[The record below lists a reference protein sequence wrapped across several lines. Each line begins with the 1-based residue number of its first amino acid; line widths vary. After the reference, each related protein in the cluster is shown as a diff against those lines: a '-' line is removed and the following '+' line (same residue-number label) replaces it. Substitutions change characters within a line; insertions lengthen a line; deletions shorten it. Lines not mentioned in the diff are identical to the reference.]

1 MGPTSSSGSRSLPTE
16 TAAVLR
22 HAVHRLRARDP
33 EYDALRRALRAAI
46 VVPVAAAVSFAVAG
60 SGSQTTLFTIF
71 GSVALVIIVDFPGNR
86 PARALA
92 YGGLGFNGAVL
103 ITVGTL
109 VAPHPWLSVAL
120 MFVLGVAVTFAGVL
134 SEIVAAGQRAT
145 LLMFVLPA
153 CTPVGPLPERL
164 LGWLIAL
171 VVCVP
176 AALFLFPPRH
186 HDELRAHAARVCN
199 RLADRL
205 EGTASG
211 REVAKAMNALYETFL
226 GADYR
231 PVGLTAGSRALVRVV
246 DDLGWLSDR
255 IADDTGELL
264 GSMMKDPAV
273 RVLRDCAA
281 VLRLRSVS
289 ERAARR
295 ADLRDALTELWSAS
309 QGRYRDDIAEL
320 LGEADDTA
328 AVAVGRG
335 LLNRRTIAS
344 TIAVTGRIIRN
355 AAAADARPV
364 WARVLGRRLPDTG
377 AADWVM
383 PETVAVAAITKGFLA
398 TRAVVLR
405 NSVRT
410 GLGLALAVAVTHV
423 FPVEHGF
430 WVVLGAMSVLRSSAL
445 TTGTRVLRAVAGTA
459 VGFVLGAVVI
469 ELLGVD
475 PVVLWAL
482 LPIVAFGSAY
492 MQVASFVAGQAAFTM
507 MVLINFNLIVPT
519 GWQLGLIR
527 VEDVVV
533 GALVG
538 IVVSVLLWPRGAT
551 AAVSK
556 AIDDARTAGAEFLKA
571 AVLRVTRGASEDAAN
586 RVIALSRDALEASRT
601 VDDAVRQ
608 YLSENGGST
617 DLRAPV
623 VRAANRAIRL
633 RAAAELIADVVPPP
647 LDVYQCAREVLE
659 AHADAICARLTG
671 DPGREL
677 ESIGDNFVL
686 ALRADATRDV
696 GALPSQASGPPARR
710 EGGLAI
716 SAALPLTTVA
726 ANLGELELLYPHPAD
741 PVLTGKE

>member
-1 MGPTSSSGSRSLPTE
+1 
-16 TAAVLR
+16 VLR
-22 HAVHRLRARDP
+22 HVGYRWRARDP
-33 EYDALRRALRAAI
+33 EFDALRRASRAAI
-46 VVPVAAAVSFAVAG
+46 VLPIAAAVSFTVG
-60 SGSQTTLFTIF
+60 GGSQTPLFTIF
-71 GSVALVIIVDFPGNR
+71 GSVALLILVDFPGNR

-92 YGGLGFNGAVL
+92 YSGLGINGAIL
-103 ITVGTL
+103 ITLGTL
-109 VAPHPWLSVAL
+109 VAPHPWVSVAV
-120 MFVLGVAVTFAGVL
+120 MFVLGVAVIFAGVL

-153 CTPVGPLPERL
+153 CIPVGPLPERL

-171 VVCVP
+171 ALCVP

-186 HDELRAHAARVCN
+186 HDELRANAARVCN
-199 RLADRL
+199 RLAGRL
-205 EGTASG
+205 EGTVSA
-211 REVAKAMNALYETFL
+211 RDVTKAMNALYVTFL

-231 PVGLTAGSRALVRVV
+231 PVALTAGSRALVRVV

-255 IADDTGELL
+255 ITDETGRML
-264 GSMMKDPAV
+264 GPMKDPAV
-273 RVLRDCAA
+273 RVLRDSAA
-281 VLRLRSVS
+281 VLRLPSVAGRAERS
-289 ERAARR
+289 
-295 ADLRDALTELWSAS
+295 ADLRDALTELRSVS
-309 QGRYRDDIAEL
+309 QGRYREDIAEL
-320 LGEADDTA
+320 LGESSDGA
-328 AVAVGRG
+328 AVEIGRT
-335 LLNRRTIAS
+335 LLNRRTIAA

-405 NSVRT
+405 NSIRT
-410 GLGLALAVAVTHV
+410 GLGLAVAVAVTHV

-459 VGFVLGAVVI
+459 VGFVLGAIVI

-475 PVVLWAL
+475 PVVLWIL

-492 MQVASFVAGQAAFTM
+492 VPEVASFVAGQAAFTM

-519 GWQLGLIR
+519 GWQVGLIR

-556 AIDDARTAGAEFLKA
+556 AIDDARAVGAEFLTQ
-571 AVLRVTRGASEDAAN
+571 AVLRVTRGASEDATD
-586 RVIALSRDALEASRT
+586 RVIALSRAGLEASRT

-608 YLSENGGST
+608 YLSENGGMT
-617 DLRAPV
+617 ELRAPV

-647 LDVYQCAREVLE
+647 LGVYERTREVLE
-659 AHADAICARLTG
+659 SHADAIEARLTG

-677 ESIGDNFVL
+677 HTISDDFVL
-686 ALRADATRDV
+686 SLRADATNDD
-696 GALPSQASGPPARR
+696 
-710 EGGLAI
+710 LAI

-726 ANLGELELLYPHPAD
+726 ANLGELELLYPRA
-741 PVLTGKE
+741 VASAG

>member
-1 MGPTSSSGSRSLPTE
+1 
-16 TAAVLR
+16 LR
-22 HAVHRLRARDP
+22 HVLDRLRARDP

-46 VVPVAAAVSFAVAG
+46 VVPIAAAVSFAIG
-60 SGSQTTLFTIF
+60 GGSQTPLFTIF
-71 GSVALVIIVDFPGNR
+71 GSVALLIMVDFPGNR

-92 YGGLGFNGAVL
+92 YCGLGFNGAVL
-103 ITVGTL
+103 ITLGTL

-153 CTPVGPLPERL
+153 CTPVGPVPERL

-171 VVCVP
+171 AICVP

-186 HDELRAHAARVCN
+186 HDDLRRHAARVCN

-211 REVAKAMNALYETFL
+211 RDVTKAMNALYESFL

-231 PVGLTAGSRALVRVV
+231 PVALTAGSRALVRVV

-255 IADDTGELL
+255 ITDNTGRLL
-264 GSMMKDPAV
+264 GAMKDPAV

-281 VLRLRSVS
+281 VLRLPSVA
-289 ERAARR
+289 ERAARS
-295 ADLRDALTELWSAS
+295 ADLRDALTELRSVS
-309 QGRYRDDIAEL
+309 QGRYREDIAEL
-320 LGEADDTA
+320 LDESSDAA
-328 AVAVGRG
+328 AVAVGRN
-335 LLNRRTIAS
+335 LLNRRTIAA

-405 NSVRT
+405 NSLRT

-475 PVVLWAL
+475 PVVLWTL

-492 MQVASFVAGQAAFTM
+492 VPEVASFVAGQAAFTM

-519 GWQLGLIR
+519 GWQVGLIR

-556 AIDDARTAGAEFLKA
+556 AIEEARAVGAKFLKE
-571 AVLRVTRGASEDAAN
+571 AVLRVTRGASEDATD
-586 RVIALSRDALEASRT
+586 RVIALSHEGLEASRT

-608 YLSENGGST
+608 YLSENGGPT

-647 LDVYQCAREVLE
+647 LGAYPRTREVLE
-659 AHADAICARLTG
+659 ARADAICARLTG
-671 DPGREL
+671 HPGREL
-677 ESIGDNFVL
+677 ESISDDFVL
-686 ALRADATRDV
+686 ALRADATDV
-696 GALPSQASGPPARR
+696 GAPPARR
-710 EGGLAI
+710 AGGELAI
-716 SAALPLTTVA
+716 SGALPLTTVA
-726 ANLGELELLYPHPAD
+726 ANLGELELLYPHPAEKI
-741 PVLTGKE
+741 LTEKE

>member
-1 MGPTSSSGSRSLPTE
+1 LPTE

-22 HAVHRLRARDP
+22 HVLDRVRARDP
-33 EYDALRRALRAAI
+33 EFDALRRAARAAI
-46 VVPVAAAVSFAVAG
+46 VLPIAAAVSFAVG
-60 SGSQTTLFTIF
+60 GGSQTPLFTIF
-71 GSVALVIIVDFPGNR
+71 GSVALLILVDFPGNR

-92 YGGLGFNGAVL
+92 YCGLGFNGAVL
-103 ITVGTL
+103 VTLGTL
-109 VAPHPWLSVAL
+109 AAPHPWLSVAL
-120 MFVLGVAVTFAGVL
+120 MFVLGVAVIFAGVL

-171 VVCVP
+171 ALCVP

-186 HDELRAHAARVCN
+186 HDDLRRHAARVCN

-211 REVAKAMNALYETFL
+211 RDVTKAMNALYETFL

-231 PVGLTAGSRALVRVV
+231 PVALTAGSRALVRVV

-255 IADDTGELL
+255 ISDDTGRLL
-264 GSMMKDPAV
+264 GAMKDPAV
-273 RVLRDCAA
+273 RVLRDSAA
-281 VLRLRSVS
+281 VLRLRGVA
-289 ERAARR
+289 ERAARSE
-295 ADLRDALTELWSAS
+295 DLRAALVEQRSVA
-309 QGRYRDDIAEL
+309 QGTYREDIVEL
-320 LGEADDTA
+320 LGEADDAA
-328 AVAVGRG
+328 AVEVGRK
-335 LLNRRTIAS
+335 LLNRRTMSA

-364 WARVLGRRLPDTG
+364 WARVLGRRLPETG

-405 NSVRT
+405 NSLRT

-459 VGFVLGAVVI
+459 VGFILGAIVI

-475 PVVLWAL
+475 PVVLWTL

-492 MQVASFVAGQAAFTM
+492 VPEVASFVAGQAAFTM

-519 GWQLGLIR
+519 GWQVGLIR
-527 VEDVVV
+527 VEDVIV

-538 IVVSVLLWPRGAT
+538 VVVSVLLWPRGAT
-551 AAVSK
+551 ATVSK
-556 AIDDARTAGAEFLKA
+556 AIDDARAVGAKFLKA
-571 AVLRVTRGASEDAAN
+571 AVLRVTRGASEAAN
-586 RVIALSRDALEASRT
+586 DRVIALSHDALEASRT

-608 YLSENGGST
+608 YLSENGGPT

-647 LDVYQCAREVLE
+647 LGVYPRTREVLE
-659 AHADAICARLTG
+659 AHTEVICTRLTG
-671 DPGREL
+671 ATGRPL
-677 ESIGDNFVL
+677 ASISDDFVL
-686 ALRADATRDV
+686 ALRADVPDD
-696 GALPSQASGPPARR
+696 
-710 EGGLAI
+710 ELAI
-716 SAALPLTTVA
+716 SAALPLTTTA
-726 ANLGELELLYPHPAD
+726 ANLGELELLYPKAAET
-741 PVLTGKE
+741 VLTGKA

>member
-1 MGPTSSSGSRSLPTE
+1 MRTE
-16 TAAVLR
+16 TRAVLK
-22 HAVHRLRARDP
+22 HSLDRLRARDP
-33 EYDALRRALRAAI
+33 DFDALRRAARAGI
-46 VVPVAAAVSFAVAG
+46 VLPVAAAVSFAVG
-60 SGSQTTLFTIF
+60 GDSQTPLFTIF
-71 GSVALVIIVDFPGNR
+71 GSVALLILVDFPGNR

-103 ITVGTL
+103 IVAGTL
-109 VAPHPWLSVAL
+109 VAPYPWLSVAV
-120 MFVLGVAVTFAGVL
+120 MFVLGMAVIFAGVL

-145 LLMFVLPA
+145 LLLFVLPA
-153 CTPVGPLPERL
+153 CTPVGPLPDRL

-171 VVCVP
+171 TLCVP

-186 HDELRAHAARVCN
+186 HDDLRRHAARVCN

-205 EGTASG
+205 EGTASA
-211 REVAKAMNALYETFL
+211 RDVTKAMNTLYDTFI

-231 PVGLTAGSRALVRVV
+231 PVALTAGSRALVRVV

-255 IADDTGELL
+255 IDEDTGALL
-264 GSMMKDPAV
+264 GPMREPAI
-273 RVLRDCAA
+273 RVLRDSAA
-281 VLRLRSVS
+281 VLRLRSP
-289 ERAARR
+289 AARATR
-295 ADLRDALTELWSAS
+295 SADLRAALLEQRSAAQS
-309 QGRYRDDIAEL
+309 TYRGDIERLLSEPDD
-320 LGEADDTA
+320 GA
-328 AVAVGRG
+328 AVALGRK
-335 LLNRRTIAS
+335 LLVRRTTSA

-364 WARVLGRRLPDTG
+364 WARVLGRRLPETG

-383 PETVAVAAITKGFLA
+383 PETVAVAAITKGFLS

-405 NSVRT
+405 NSVRI

-445 TTGTRVLRAVAGTA
+445 TTSTRVVRAVAGTA

-475 PVVLWAL
+475 PVVLWIL
-482 LPIVAFGSAY
+482 LPLVAFGSAY
-492 MQVASFVAGQAAFTM
+492 IPGVASFVAGQAAFTM

-519 GWQLGLIR
+519 GWQVGLIR

-538 IVVSVLLWPRGAT
+538 IVVSLLLWPRGAT
-551 AAVSK
+551 ARVSK
-556 AIDDARTAGAEFLKA
+556 AIDDARTVGAQFLKA
-571 AVLRVTRGASEDAAN
+571 AVLRVTRGASEAATD
-586 RVIALSRDALEASRT
+586 RVIALSHAALEASRT

-608 YLSENGGST
+608 YLSENSGAT

-623 VRAANRAIRL
+623 VRAANRTIRL

-647 LDVYQCAREVLE
+647 LGVYAQTRDVLE
-659 AHADAICARLTG
+659 AHADAICARLTR
-671 DPGREL
+671 DPGRTL
-677 ESIGDNFVL
+677 ASLSDDFVL
-686 ALRADATRDV
+686 ALRADAPDD
-696 GALPSQASGPPARR
+696 
-710 EGGLAI
+710 ELAI
-716 SAALPLTTVA
+716 SAAMPLTA
-726 ANLGELELLYPHPAD
+726 AASNLGELELLYPK
-741 PVLTGKE
+741 PVDDDLSR

>member
-1 MGPTSSSGSRSLPTE
+1 M
-16 TAAVLR
+16 
-22 HAVHRLRARDP
+22 RARDP
-33 EYDALRRALRAAI
+33 EFDALRRALRAAI
-46 VVPVAAAVSFAVAG
+46 VLPIAAGVSFAVAG
-60 SGSQTTLFTIF
+60 NSQTPLFTIF
-71 GSVALVIIVDFPGNR
+71 GSVALLIMVDFPGNR
-86 PARALA
+86 SARALA
-92 YGGLGFNGAVL
+92 YGGLGLNGAVL
-103 ITVGTL
+103 ITLGTL
-109 VAPHPWLSVAL
+109 VAPHPWVSVAL
-120 MFVLGVAVTFAGVL
+120 MFALGVAVTFAGVL

-171 VVCVP
+171 AICVP
-176 AALFLFPPRH
+176 AALFFFPPRH
-186 HDELRAHAARVCN
+186 HDELRAYAAGVCN

-205 EGTASG
+205 EGTGSE
-211 REVAKAMNALYETFL
+211 REATKAMNALYAAFL
-226 GADYR
+226 SADYR
-231 PVGLTAGSRALVRVV
+231 PVALSAGSRALVRVV
-246 DDLGWLSDR
+246 DDLGWVSDR
-255 IADDTGELL
+255 ITDDTGRLL
-264 GSMMKDPAV
+264 GPMKDPAV

-281 VLRLRSVS
+281 VLRLRTVAQ
-289 ERAARR
+289 RVARG
-295 ADLRDALTELWSAS
+295 ADLREALIELRSVS
-309 QGRYRDDIAEL
+309 QGRYREDISEV
-320 LGEADDTA
+320 LGEKSDEA
-328 AVAVGRG
+328 AVAVGRQ
-335 LLNRRTIAS
+335 LLNRRTIAAA
-344 TIAVTGRIIRN
+344 IAVTGRVIRN

-398 TRAVVLR
+398 TRTVVLR

-475 PVVLWAL
+475 PVVLWLL

-492 MQVASFVAGQAAFTM
+492 VPEVASFVAGQAAFTM

-519 GWQLGLIR
+519 GWQVGLIR

-551 AAVSK
+551 AAVFK
-556 AIDDARTAGAEFLKA
+556 AIETARADGVEFLQA
-571 AVLRVTRGASEDAAN
+571 AVLRVTRGASEDATD
-586 RVIALSRDALEASRT
+586 RVMALSHEALEASRT

-608 YLSENGGST
+608 YLSETGGAT

-633 RAAAELIADVVPPP
+633 RAAAELITDVVPPP
-647 LDVYQCAREVLE
+647 LDVYPRTREVLE
-659 AHADAICARLTG
+659 AHTMAIRERLTG

-677 ESIGDNFVL
+677 EGISDDFVL
-686 ALRADATRDV
+686 ALRADATDDV
-696 GALPSQASGPPARR
+696 GAPPPRR
-710 EGGLAI
+710 EGGLAV
-716 SAALPLTTVA
+716 SAALPLTAVA
-726 ANLGELELLYPHPAD
+726 ANLGELELLYPHPAE
-741 PVLTGKE
+741 PVLTGKD

>member
-1 MGPTSSSGSRSLPTE
+1 
-16 TAAVLR
+16 VLR
-22 HAVHRLRARDP
+22 YALDRLRARDP
-33 EYDALRRALRAAI
+33 EYDALRRAARAGIVLPIAAAI
-46 VVPVAAAVSFAVAG
+46 SFAVG
-60 SGSQTTLFTIF
+60 GGSQTPLFTIF
-71 GSVALVIIVDFPGNR
+71 GSVALLILVDFPGNR

-92 YGGLGFNGAVL
+92 YCGLGLNGAVL
-103 ITVGTL
+103 VIVGTL
-109 VAPHPWLSVAL
+109 AAPHPLLSVAL
-120 MFVLGVAVTFAGVL
+120 MFVLGVAVIFAGVL

-145 LLMFVLPA
+145 LMMFVLPA
-153 CTPVGPLPERL
+153 CTPVGPVPERL

-171 VVCVP
+171 ALCVP
-176 AALFLFPPRH
+176 AALVLFPPRH
-186 HDELRAHAARVCN
+186 HDDLRRHAAWVCN

-211 REVAKAMNALYETFL
+211 REVTKAMNALYESFL

-231 PVGLTAGSRALVRVV
+231 PVALTAGSRALVRVV

-255 IADDTGELL
+255 ITDDTGRLL
-264 GSMMKDPAV
+264 GAMRGPAV
-273 RVLRDCAA
+273 RVLRDSSA
-281 VLRLRSVS
+281 VLRLRSVA
-289 ERAARR
+289 ERAARG
-295 ADLRDALTELWSAS
+295 ADLRKALAEQRSVA
-309 QGRYRDDIAEL
+309 QGTYREDIVEL
-320 LGEADDTA
+320 LSEPDDYA
-328 AVAVGRG
+328 AVAVGRT
-335 LLNRRTIAS
+335 LLNRRTISA
-344 TIAVTGRIIRN
+344 TVAVTGRIIRN
-355 AAAADARPV
+355 AAEADARPV
-364 WARVLGRRLPDTG
+364 WARVLGRRLPETG

-405 NSVRT
+405 NSLRT

-475 PVVLWAL
+475 PVVLWIL

-492 MQVASFVAGQAAFTM
+492 VPEVASFVAGQAAFTM

-519 GWQLGLIR
+519 GWQVGLIR
-527 VEDVVV
+527 VEDVAV

-538 IVVSVLLWPRGAT
+538 IVVSILLWPRGAT
-551 AAVSK
+551 ARVAK
-556 AIDDARTAGAEFLKA
+556 AIDDARAVGAKFLRA
-571 AVLRVTRGASEDAAN
+571 AVLRVTRGASETATD
-586 RVIALSRDALEASRT
+586 RVITLSHDALEASRT

-608 YLSENGGST
+608 YLSETGGKT

-647 LDVYQCAREVLE
+647 LGVYPRTREVLE
-659 AHADAICARLTG
+659 AHAEVICARLTG
-671 DPGREL
+671 DTSQPL
-677 ESIGDNFVL
+677 PSISDDFVL
-686 ALRADATRDV
+686 ALRADTTGDD
-696 GALPSQASGPPARR
+696 
-710 EGGLAI
+710 LAV
-716 SAALPLTTVA
+716 SAALPLTTAA
-726 ANLGELELLYPHPAD
+726 ANLGELELLYPKAAET
-741 PVLTGKE
+741 VLTGKE

>member
-1 MGPTSSSGSRSLPTE
+1 M
-16 TAAVLR
+16 LR
-22 HAVHRLRARDP
+22 HVLNRWRARDP
-33 EYDALRRALRAAI
+33 EHDALRRALRAAV
-46 VVPVAAAVSFAVAG
+46 VVPTAAAVSFAIDG
-60 SGSQTTLFTIF
+60 GSQTPLFTIF
-71 GSVALVIIVDFPGNR
+71 GSVALVILVDFPGNR
-86 PARALA
+86 QARALA
-92 YGGLGFNGAVL
+92 YCGLGFNGAVL
-103 ITVGTL
+103 ITLGTL
-109 VAPHPWLSVAL
+109 VAPHPWLSVAM

-153 CTPVGPLPERL
+153 CTPAGPVPARL

-171 VVCVP
+171 AICVP

-186 HDELRAHAARVCN
+186 HDELRAHAARVCD
-199 RLADRL
+199 RLAGRL

-211 REVAKAMNALYETFL
+211 PEVSKAMTALDATFL

-231 PVGLTAGSRALVRVV
+231 PVALTAGSRALVRVV

-255 IADDTGELL
+255 ITDDTGRLL
-264 GSMMKDPAV
+264 KTMKDPAV
-273 RVLRDCAA
+273 RVLRDSAA
-281 VLRLRSVS
+281 VLWLPSVA
-289 ERAARR
+289 ERAARS
-295 ADLRDALTELWSAS
+295 ADLRDALTELRVIA
-309 QGRYRDDIAEL
+309 QGRYREDITEL
-320 LGEADDTA
+320 LCEPSDEA
-328 AVAVGRG
+328 AVAVGRQ
-335 LLNRRTIAS
+335 LLNRRTIAA

-364 WARVLGRRLPDTG
+364 WARVLGRQLPDTG

-398 TRAVVLR
+398 TKAVVGR

-423 FPVEHGF
+423 FPVQHGF

-469 ELLGVD
+469 ELLGVN
-475 PVVLWAL
+475 PVVLWTL

-492 MQVASFVAGQAAFTM
+492 VPEVASFVAGQAAFTM
-507 MVLINFNLIVPT
+507 MVLIDFNLIVPM
-519 GWQLGLIR
+519 GWQVGLVRI
-527 VEDVVV
+527 EDVVV

-551 AAVSK
+551 AAVAK
-556 AIDDARTAGAEFLKA
+556 AIDEARAIGAKFLTE
-571 AVLRVTRGASEDAAN
+571 AVLRGTRGASEDATD

-608 YLSENGGST
+608 YLSENGGIT
-617 DLRAPV
+617 ELRAPV
-623 VRAANRAIRL
+623 VRAANRTTRL

-647 LDVYQCAREVLE
+647 LGVHPRARGVLE
-659 AHADAICARLTG
+659 AHAEAICARLTS
-671 DPGREL
+671 DPGHEL
-677 ESIGDNFVL
+677 QPISDDFVL
-686 ALRADATRDV
+686 ALRVDV
-696 GALPSQASGPPARR
+696 TCPTNRT
-710 EGGLAI
+710 EGGLAL

-726 ANLGELELLYPHPAD
+726 ANLGELELLYPHPAEKIVTS
-741 PVLTGKE
+741 PGRHG

>member
-1 MGPTSSSGSRSLPTE
+1 LPSE

-22 HAVHRLRARDP
+22 HVLDRLRARDP
-33 EYDALRRALRAAI
+33 QFDALRRALRAAI
-46 VVPVAAAVSFAVAG
+46 VVPIAAAVSFAVG
-60 SGSQTTLFTIF
+60 GGSQTPLFTIF
-71 GSVALVIIVDFPGNR
+71 GSVALLIMVDFPGNR

-92 YGGLGFNGAVL
+92 YCGLGFNGAVL
-103 ITVGTL
+103 ITLGTL
-109 VAPHPWLSVAL
+109 VAPYTLVSVAL
-120 MFVLGVAVTFAGVL
+120 MFVLGVVVIFAGVL

-153 CTPVGPLPERL
+153 CTPVGPLPDRL

-171 VVCVP
+171 ALCVP

-186 HDELRAHAARVCN
+186 HDELRAYAARVCN

-205 EGTASG
+205 EGTGSG
-211 REVAKAMNALYETFL
+211 REVTKAMNALDAAFL

-231 PVGLTAGSRALVRVV
+231 PVALTAGSRALVRVV

-255 IADDTGELL
+255 VDDDTGALL
-264 GSMMKDPAV
+264 AAVKEPAV

-289 ERAARR
+289 ARVERS
-295 ADLRDALTELWSAS
+295 ADLRDGLTELRSVA
-309 QGRYRDDIAEL
+309 QGHWREDITEL
-320 LGEADDTA
+320 LGESSDAA
-328 AVAVGRG
+328 AVEVGRN
-335 LLNRRTIAS
+335 LLNRRTIAAAV
-344 TIAVTGRIIRN
+344 AVTGRIIRN

-364 WARVLGRRLPDTG
+364 WARVLGRRLPETG

-383 PETVAVAAITKGFLA
+383 PETVAVTAITKGFLA

-410 GLGLALAVAVTHV
+410 GLGLALAVAVTHI

-459 VGFVLGAVVI
+459 VGFILGAVVI
-469 ELLGVD
+469 ELLGMD
-475 PVVLWAL
+475 PVVLWIL

-492 MQVASFVAGQAAFTM
+492 VPEVYSFVAGQAAFTM

-519 GWQLGLIR
+519 GWKVGLIR

-538 IVVSVLLWPRGAT
+538 IVVSVLLWPRGASS
-551 AAVSK
+551 AVSK
-556 AIDDARTAGAEFLKA
+556 AVEEARSVGAKFLKA
-571 AVLRVTRGASEDAAN
+571 AVLRVTRGASEDATD
-586 RVIALSRDALEASRT
+586 RVIALSHEGLEASRT

-608 YLSENGGST
+608 YLSENGGT
-617 DLRAPV
+617 TELRGPV
-623 VRAANRAIRL
+623 VRAANRAIRV

-647 LDVYQCAREVLE
+647 LGSYARTREVLE
-659 AHADAICARLTG
+659 AHTEAICARLTG
-671 DPGREL
+671 DPGRKL
-677 ESIGDNFVL
+677 DSISDDFVL
-686 ALRADATRDV
+686 ALRADAT
-696 GALPSQASGPPARR
+696 GS
-710 EGGLAI
+710 ELAV
-716 SAALPLTTVA
+716 SAALPLTAVA
-726 ANLGELELLYPHPAD
+726 AHLGELELLYAQ
-741 PVLTGKE
+741 PVASAG